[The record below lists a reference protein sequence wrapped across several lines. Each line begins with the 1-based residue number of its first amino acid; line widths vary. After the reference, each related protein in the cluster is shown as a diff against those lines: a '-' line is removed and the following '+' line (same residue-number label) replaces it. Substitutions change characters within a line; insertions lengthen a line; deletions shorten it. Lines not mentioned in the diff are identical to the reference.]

1 MDVFCDR
8 LKFDST
14 AAAIDCHTGQNKGRY
29 GEKEVLLLL
38 VWLYQKFRLW
48 DNKRMFSDYCL
59 SLTWCRLTTWE
70 SESCKK
76 GQVFDFWS
84 GVNCVQFIVISLSNL
99 FSQLF
104 HWTKRLKTQHMQSK
118 TINASITTWQN
129 PEHIESWGKRCLL
142 LFFERLVGI
151 IRLELR

>member
-1 MDVFCDR
+1 MDVFCGR
-8 LKFDST
+8 LKFGST

-29 GEKEVLLLL
+29 GEKMLL

-70 SESCKK
+70 SESESSEK
-76 GQVFDFWS
+76 GQVFDFWP

-118 TINASITTWQN
+118 TINASITTWQIQSTLN
-129 PEHIESWGKRCLL
+129 RGGKGAYFYFLK
-142 LFFERLVGI
+142 GW
-151 IRLELR
+151 